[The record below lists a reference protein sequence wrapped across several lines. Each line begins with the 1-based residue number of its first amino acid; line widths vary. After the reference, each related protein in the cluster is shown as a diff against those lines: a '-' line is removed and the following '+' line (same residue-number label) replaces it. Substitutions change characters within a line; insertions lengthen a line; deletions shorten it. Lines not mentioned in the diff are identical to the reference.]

1 MWNCFFRMCFVF
13 SNRLVDKKKLI
24 IFELLNK
31 FVFSNLDC
39 ILKKYFVFGEK
50 VKVWNIISMDKELK
64 LVIFFIDVN
73 KFKYFN
79 IRKNKFVFNSVDFV
93 LKLIKYLLDIGY
105 MKKNN
110 FLVCLLLFIKIN
122 K

>member
-1 MWNCFFRMCFVF
+1 
-13 SNRLVDKKKLI
+13 
-24 IFELLNK
+24 
-31 FVFSNLDC
+31 
-39 ILKKYFVFGEK
+39 
-50 VKVWNIISMDKELK
+50 MDKELK
-64 LVIFFIDVN
+64 LVIFFIDVY

-79 IRKNKFVFNSVDFV
+79 IRKNKIVFNSDDFV
-93 LKLIKYLLDIGY
+93 LKLIKYLFDIGY

>member
-64 LVIFFIDVN
+64 LVIFFIDVY

-79 IRKNKFVFNSVDFV
+79 IRKNKIVFNRDDFV

-110 FLVCLLLFIKIN
+110 FLVCLLLFIKVN

>member
-1 MWNCFFRMCFVF
+1 
-13 SNRLVDKKKLI
+13 
-24 IFELLNK
+24 
-31 FVFSNLDC
+31 
-39 ILKKYFVFGEK
+39 
-50 VKVWNIISMDKELK
+50 MDKELK
-64 LVIFFIDVN
+64 LVIFFIDVY

-79 IRKNKFVFNSVDFV
+79 IRKNKIVFNSDDFV

-110 FLVCLLLFIKIN
+110 FLVCLLLFIKVN

>member
-1 MWNCFFRMCFVF
+1 
-13 SNRLVDKKKLI
+13 
-24 IFELLNK
+24 
-31 FVFSNLDC
+31 
-39 ILKKYFVFGEK
+39 
-50 VKVWNIISMDKELK
+50 MDKELK
-64 LVIFFIDVN
+64 LVIFFIDVY

-79 IRKNKFVFNSVDFV
+79 IRKNKIVFNSDDFV

>member
-1 MWNCFFRMCFVF
+1 MFLVIWIVF
-13 SNRLVDKKKLI
+13 W
-24 IFELLNK
+24 
-31 FVFSNLDC
+31 
-39 ILKKYFVFGEK
+39 KKYFVFGEK

-64 LVIFFIDVN
+64 LVIFFIDVY

-79 IRKNKFVFNSVDFV
+79 IRKNKIVFNSDDFV

-105 MKKNN
+105 MKKIN

>member
-1 MWNCFFRMCFVF
+1 
-13 SNRLVDKKKLI
+13 
-24 IFELLNK
+24 
-31 FVFSNLDC
+31 
-39 ILKKYFVFGEK
+39 
-50 VKVWNIISMDKELK
+50 MDKELK
-64 LVIFFIDVN
+64 LVIFFIDVY

>member
-1 MWNCFFRMCFVF
+1 
-13 SNRLVDKKKLI
+13 
-24 IFELLNK
+24 
-31 FVFSNLDC
+31 
-39 ILKKYFVFGEK
+39 
-50 VKVWNIISMDKELK
+50 MDKELK
-64 LVIFFIDVN
+64 LVIFFIDVY

-79 IRKNKFVFNSVDFV
+79 IRKNKIVFNRDDFV

>member
-1 MWNCFFRMCFVF
+1 
-13 SNRLVDKKKLI
+13 
-24 IFELLNK
+24 
-31 FVFSNLDC
+31 
-39 ILKKYFVFGEK
+39 
-50 VKVWNIISMDKELK
+50 MDKELK
-64 LVIFFIDVN
+64 LVIFFIDVY

-105 MKKNN
+105 LKKN

>member
-1 MWNCFFRMCFVF
+1 M
-13 SNRLVDKKKLI
+13 
-24 IFELLNK
+24 
-31 FVFSNLDC
+31 
-39 ILKKYFVFGEK
+39 KKYFVFGEK

-79 IRKNKFVFNSVDFV
+79 IRKNKFVFNSDDFV

>member
-24 IFELLNK
+24 IFELFNK
-31 FVFSNLDC
+31 LVFSNLDC
-39 ILKKYFVFGEK
+39 IMKKYFVFGEK

-79 IRKNKFVFNSVDFV
+79 IRKNKIVLNRDDFD

>member
-1 MWNCFFRMCFVF
+1 M
-13 SNRLVDKKKLI
+13 
-24 IFELLNK
+24 
-31 FVFSNLDC
+31 
-39 ILKKYFVFGEK
+39 KKYFVFGEK

-73 KFKYFN
+73 KFN
-79 IRKNKFVFNSVDFV
+79 VFNSVDFV